1 MINPSFT
8 LYLARHG
15 ETEYNRKRLM
25 QGRSIDASLNEKGIM
40 QAGALAERMADTS
53 LDAVYASTLLRARE
67 TANLLAKPHGLVPR
81 LLPDLVE
88 MAWGDLEGKPIS
100 EFADYLNEVGQ
111 DWKAGKFDHPI
122 GGAES
127 ILDVE
132 ARAKAVWAHLNAA
145 HADGE
150 TAFVV
155 THGRFLRVL
164 LTVALPGRGLADMD
178 QFSHSN
184 TGVYRLSR
192 TAGVWT
198 LTLNNCTAHL
208 EVVPQ

>member
-1 MINPSFT
+1 MTNPSFT

-25 QGRSIDASLNEKGIM
+25 QGRSIDASLNETGM
-40 QAGALAERMADTS
+40 AQAEALSERMADAPI
-53 LDAVYASTLLRARE
+53 DAVYTSTLLRARQ
-67 TANLLAKPHGLVPR
+67 TADVLAKPHALVTR
-81 LLPDLVE
+81 ILPDLAE
-88 MAWGDLEGKPIS
+88 MAWGDLEGKAIAEFS
-100 EFADYLNEVGQ
+100 EYLKEVGA
-111 DWKAGKFDHPI
+111 DWKAGRFDHRV

-132 ARAKAVWAHLNAA
+132 ARAKSVWTHLNES

-150 TAFVV
+150 TVFVI
-155 THGRFLRVL
+155 THGRYLRVL
-164 LTVALPGRGLADMD
+164 LTVALADRGLADMD

-184 TGVYRLSR
+184 TGVYRLER
-192 TAGVWT
+192 NDGVWA
-198 LTLNNCTAHL
+198 LTLSNCTSHL